1 MREYVMLTLKKA
13 LRTYLMIIP
22 FALIGGVTVG
32 MYTFEHSTPEVI
44 EAAMEQLG
52 SYQALIAVTM
62 IQTVVYSLFSWVI
75 GYFIVDRLGLIKPF
89 RFEMEVLRKV
99 CPVIVVLALAFAAD
113 YFVMGRLIPEVAAD
127 YEKGISLA
135 YFISSL
141 TYGGVIEE
149 ILLRWFFMALIA
161 LILVMIFA
169 RKTEKKEIPVWI
181 FITANVI
188 AALVFSAGHL
198 PATQM
203 FFGRITGLIL
213 IRCFVLN
220 GVFALFFGRWF
231 RKYGIQYAMLGHFG
245 IHFISKIILMFLI

>member
-1 MREYVMLTLKKA
+1 MKQYIRLTLKNA
-13 LRTYLMIIP
+13 LRTYLAILP
-22 FALIGGVTVG
+22 FAVIGGITVG
-32 MYTFEHSTPEVI
+32 MYTFEHSTPEVV
-44 EAAMEQLG
+44 EAVIGQLG

-62 IQTVVYSLFSWVI
+62 IQTLVYSLFGWVV
-75 GYFIVDRLGLIKPF
+75 GYFIMERLGLIKSF
-89 RFEMEVLRKV
+89 RFEKTVLAKV
-99 CPVIVVLALAFAAD
+99 CPVIAILGLAFAAD
-113 YFVMGRLIPEVAAD
+113 YFIMGRLIPEVAAD
-127 YEKGISLA
+127 YEKGISVA

-149 ILLRWFFMALIA
+149 ILLRWFFMGLIA

-169 RKTEKKEIPVWI
+169 RKKDKREIPSWI
-181 FITANVI
+181 FIMANVI

-213 IRCFVLN
+213 LRCFLLN
-220 GVFALFFGRWF
+220 GSFALFFGRWL

-245 IHFISKIILMFLI
+245 IHFISKIILICVL